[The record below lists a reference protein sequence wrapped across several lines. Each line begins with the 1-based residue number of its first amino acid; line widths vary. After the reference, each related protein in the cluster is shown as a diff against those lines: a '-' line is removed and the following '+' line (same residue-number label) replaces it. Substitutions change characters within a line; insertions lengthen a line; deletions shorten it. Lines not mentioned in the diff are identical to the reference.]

1 MLQPALLR
9 VDEVNRGS
17 YNSLTFPI
25 SLIGGSFHQI
35 ASPQARFVTY
45 NCNAFLPNAVLI
57 FLGADI
63 IALQETRLTQS
74 QMGIAQAKA
83 LDNDYYMFFGA
94 PAVKKH
100 SGKYYAIDRL
110 HPSVAVL
117 VSCNLA
123 AKPFQLPNFLDAWYQ
138 RGFLMAISVFLEGSW
153 IIFLSIYVPL
163 SQEAPA
169 LLDDLRHFLH
179 LFASQPVVIAGD
191 FNAPPGSHVGHVAL
205 SGNGFSS
212 LGAKAPFDFIT
223 YRSKTKNGTATSA
236 VDDILISQRL
246 EERVMPCSSTQVR
259 EFGHFAVLL
268 SSLASLKSPN
278 LRWSCLTS
286 LSGIIRRL
294 IGAFPIR
301 SRLLGASF
309 VPIWMPTMVTRGA
322 PVAHLLCLNSGLFTN
337 TRSFLELCM
346 TLFSVPMLRLWVS
359 SYKLSNV
366 LITSVLNIGR
376 LVSLLSINLL
386 GLELLLVAS
395 VSPLFPCLFPSNMKA
410 TVLLPPLLDLLKCS
424 TFVILFII
432 NFTMSVTCLSSR
444 GDICADIL
452 PANFHIQDF
461 EECATALIKASSAA
475 RAPGLDGIHV
485 FDFKDLPREGISSF
499 AKLSHQ
505 ILMTG
510 LFPASW
516 FNVKV
521 VMIPKKEGSLALKD
535 LRPLVLAPVAYRLFG
550 KIFLSLSRHAIFNVH
565 SHSVG
570 GIPKRRA
577 QFAFLRV
584 SMLIEHCR
592 STGQSL
598 SGAAIDTQ
606 KFFDAVPH
614 ALAIKC
620 LLEAGVPPI
629 VVHTWGRYITSIQ
642 RFVSVHNS
650 VSSKPIFCDRGIP
663 QGDPISMFA
672 AAAALG
678 VWLES
683 LSQIPQAI
691 SAEAWVFVD
700 DRLIAAPL
708 YGNHNW
714 TQWAFTHTA
723 GWDSSWNFV
732 TKPKTVCFGF
742 GPLFTP
748 LHWDNTEVKVASQ
761 RNPVYL
767 GIPLPLPGIS
777 RHAFF
782 EPILQDCL
790 TILDKL
796 AAAKAVVSMQAR
808 RYVVAAIVQKKLTYS
823 ASVIRLTAKQS
834 KRLNTKV
841 YEVVFH
847 KALGVHSAAFALV
860 LKGHQL
866 QYAFAAIY
874 CSLSDW
880 ERYFALQGTAC
891 IAEFFLNG
899 SKLSG
904 IGPVSLFFQ
913 DLQSLHWHLDFPS
926 LCIYNTQGERVW
938 SLGSQPIRK
947 LQHNIR
953 EAYRVASLAELSR
966 ASATWAGVEGVN
978 LDISLKLHRM
988 WTSHPNRYILERF
1001 LVNGHCAAYRLFKM
1015 GKRDTPECPYC
1026 HHNHGDVPHYLFDC
1040 PYFGQ
1045 LRSRAPIPIQQW
1057 RLWPACASHCLIA
1070 TYTMEDEL
1078 IALWDSFQ
1086 AWACELFVLWY
1097 HLERENNAPEKLG
1110 LDPTPPCAVSP
1121 VHDTV
1126 FGCPAPVCSLASP
1139 WARLSLEWKPFR
1151 SRTEWATWRGSL
1163 QFYAQLFLSWSLWD
1177 PSTDLVGRRFTWTE
1191 TRLLYLHL
1199 AGSSAYSFGNLTL
1212 PQAVYLFKSMSCKL
1226 LEGSGCQVLTVD
1238 ENKIRW
1244 HADLPADALVS
1255 FAVPPLGIPQE
1266 NIDTLVLLQQ
1276 AFVADGKTNAYIHVS
1291 YFDVIPGYDSCL
1303 SQQSALFTFLRQR
1316 KTSRSQALSWWSHKS
1331 FIFRSL
1337 EPSAPSDCG
1346 SIQPGAGL
1354 TQFTMDQMAALSV
1367 PQLLSALGSN
1377 YMSSLAGT
1385 IRRWNLAINS
1395 LSASPTGC
1403 HMVIPVCSS
1412 DTWSCLGCN
1421 RPANFTRD
1429 PKWCQKACPSPGS
1442 FQSSV
1447 DAFQRTLQVFKS
1459 IDIKIRF
1466 FQLPGALTAHGLP
1479 DINHNMNNLENVS
1492 STFSIADFAQL
1503 LDLDAGSPR
1512 LPAKFKDCK
1521 LRWELVLRQWSSKG
1535 HHFIPSSLFCHDGF
1549 CASCL
1554 IRPKNF
1560 QSFVRR
1566 DCGSPELSPTHNALR
1581 HRLTLVFERICALS
1595 LLGGSLFMLCW
1606 HSFAWTL
1613 FGPLPLSLRLSVR
1626 LLAPRL
1632 RFDVLF
1638 VSRCLPFYRCA
1649 HSCGYS

>member
-1 MLQPALLR
+1 MP
-9 VDEVNRGS
+9 
-17 YNSLTFPI
+17 
-25 SLIGGSFHQI
+25 
-35 ASPQARFVTY
+35 
-45 NCNAFLPNAVLI
+45 
-57 FLGADI
+57 
-63 IALQETRLTQS
+63 
-74 QMGIAQAKA
+74 
-83 LDNDYYMFFGA
+83 
-94 PAVKKH
+94 
-100 SGKYYAIDRL
+100 
-110 HPSVAVL
+110 
-117 VSCNLA
+117 
-123 AKPFQLPNFLDAWYQ
+123 
-138 RGFLMAISVFLEGSW
+138 
-153 IIFLSIYVPL
+153 LSIQHE
-163 SQEAPA
+163 S
-169 LLDDLRHFLH
+169 
-179 LFASQPVVIAGD
+179 
-191 FNAPPGSHVGHVAL
+191 
-205 SGNGFSS
+205 NG
-212 LGAKAPFDFIT
+212 LV
-223 YRSKTKNGTATSA
+223 TAT
-236 VDDILISQRL
+236 V
-246 EERVMPCSSTQVR
+246 
-259 EFGHFAVLL
+259 GFAEMLDVCNSFYHKLYNVGDLFVL
-268 SSLASLKSPN
+268 P
-278 LRWSCLTS
+278 
-286 LSGIIRRL
+286 
-294 IGAFPIR
+294 
-301 SRLLGASF
+301 
-309 VPIWMPTMVTRGA
+309 
-322 PVAHLLCLNSGLFTN
+322 
-337 TRSFLELCM
+337 
-346 TLFSVPMLRLWVS
+346 
-359 SYKLSNV
+359 
-366 LITSVLNIGR
+366 
-376 LVSLLSINLL
+376 
-386 GLELLLVAS
+386 
-395 VSPLFPCLFPSNMKA
+395 
-410 TVLLPPLLDLLKCS
+410 
-424 TFVILFII
+424 
-432 NFTMSVTCLSSR
+432 SR

-452 PANFHIQDF
+452 PANFRIQDF

-485 FDFKDLPREGISSF
+485 SDFKDLPREGISSF
-499 AKLSHQ
+499 AKISHQ
-505 ILMTG
+505 ILLTG
-510 LFPASW
+510 LFPASR

-535 LRPLVLAPVAYRLFG
+535 LRPLVIAPVAYRLFG
-550 KIFLSLSRHAIFNVH
+550 KILLSLSRHAIFNVH

-592 STGQSL
+592 SAGLSL

-620 LLEAGVPPI
+620 LLEVGVPPI

-642 RFVSVHNS
+642 RYVSVHNS
-650 VSSKPIFCDRGIP
+650 FSSKPIFCDRGIP

-714 TQWAFTHTA
+714 TQRAFTHTA
-723 GWDSSWNFV
+723 GWDSSWNFI

-767 GIPLPLPGIS
+767 GIPLPLPGTS

-834 KRLNTKV
+834 KRLNTKI
-841 YEVVFH
+841 YEVVFR

-926 LCIYNTQGERVW
+926 LGIYNTQGDRVW

-966 ASATWAGVEGVN
+966 ASATWAGAEGVN
-978 LDISLKLHRM
+978 LNISLKLHRM

-1001 LVNGHCAAYRLFKM
+1001 LVNGHCTAYRLFKM

-1026 HHNHGDVPHYLFDC
+1026 HHDHGDVPHYLFDC

-1126 FGCPAPVCSLASP
+1126 FGYLAPVCSLASS

-1163 QFYAQLFLSWSLWD
+1163 QFYAQLFLFWSLWD

-1191 TRLLYLHL
+1191 TLLLYLHL
-1199 AGSSAYSFGNLTL
+1199 AGSSAYSFGNMTL

-1226 LEGSGCQVLTVD
+1226 LERSGCQVLTVD

-1266 NIDTLVLLQQ
+1266 NIDTLVPLQQ

-1291 YFDVIPGYDSCL
+1291 YFDMIPGYDSCL

-1316 KTSRSQALSWWSHKS
+1316 KTSKSQALSWWSHKS

-1395 LSASPTGC
+1395 LSASPTGS

-1442 FQSSV
+1442 FQGSV
-1447 DAFQRTLQVFKS
+1447 DAIQRTLQVFKS

-1466 FQLPGALTAHGLP
+1466 FEFPGALTAHGLP
-1479 DINHNMNNLENVS
+1479 DIDHNMNNLENVS

-1503 LDLDAGSPR
+1503 LDLDVGSPR
-1512 LPAKFKDCK
+1512 LPVKFKDCK

-1535 HHFIPSSLFCHDGF
+1535 HHFIPSSLLCHDGF

-1581 HRLTLVFERICALS
+1581 HRLTLVVERICALS
-1595 LLGGSLFMLCW
+1595 LLGGSLVLLCW

-1626 LLAPRL
+1626 LFAPRL

-1638 VSRCLPFYRCA
+1638 CFTLSSPFSLCA
-1649 HSCGYS
+1649 LL